1 LNRLITTFDE
11 VPPLLVA
18 SDSHRLQPWCYL
30 LNVTAE
36 VFRPTAASKKSLR
49 LRILVRSARTPP
61 STFLF
66 LLFSFQTARSRSA
79 TFTRNS
85 IPETRW
91 STGRRFATDDRSAA
105 NSLIS
110 MRSIRDENARQC
122 QRPWRRRVNG
132 WGYRP
137 GHRRLSTSES
147 TNCRKPVGPV

>member
-1 LNRLITTFDE
+1 MVLPFKRDRRSLS
-11 VPPLLVA
+11 
-18 SDSHRLQPWCYL
+18 SDRSIQEKLAP
-30 LNVTAE
+30 
-36 VFRPTAASKKSLR
+36 SKM
-49 LRILVRSARTPP
+49 VRSARTPP

-132 WGYRP
+132 WVIGPAIAACQRQSQQIVASPSAQCDQP
-137 GHRRLSTSES
+137 GTGPIFSPTPYLSHIVATS
-147 TNCRKPVGPV
+147 